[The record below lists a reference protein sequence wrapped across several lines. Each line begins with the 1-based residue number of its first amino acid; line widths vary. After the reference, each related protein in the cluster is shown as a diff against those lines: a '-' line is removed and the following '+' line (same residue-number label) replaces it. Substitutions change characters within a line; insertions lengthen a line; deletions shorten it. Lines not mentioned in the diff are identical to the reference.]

1 MFRSIETPA
10 QNSVVINGSLLGFDL
25 REGKTSAA
33 KGAKPY
39 RAATASI
46 RVNQMY
52 NNKEEISEIPVS
64 FISMKFKNDGTNNP
78 VYDTLG
84 GYSTEYMTAERHGI
98 ENATKVNI
106 NGRRGNGALSEN
118 MFADSRNPE
127 TVISSWNINASFLN
141 EARGQA
147 VGNSGDCATF
157 NVEIFI
163 FDINREVTAEGE
175 ETGRLKIRGGIV
187 KYGGKIDCLDFY
199 VENPTAIDFIER
211 NYNNNDTAHF
221 VGRIRF
227 TSETVVH
234 QSENTWGESIP
245 ETTTRKKRE
254 LIITGPGAGHE
265 DGPNEEEN
273 SYNPEDI
280 RVAMA
285 DRNTLKEQKKSE
297 ARAKAKTKK
306 AGSTTSAVSAG
317 AAAPATYEWEE

>member
-1 MFRSIETPA
+1 MFRSIDMPA
-10 QNSVVINGSLLGFDL
+10 QNSVVINGSLIGFDL
-25 REGKTSAA
+25 REGKTGAM

-39 RAATASI
+39 RAANAVI
-46 RVNQMY
+46 RVNQYY

-64 FISMKFKNDGTNNP
+64 FISMKFKKDGTTNP
-78 VYDTLG
+78 VYETLG
-84 GYSTEYMTAERHGI
+84 GYATEYKTAERHGI
-98 ENATKVNI
+98 ENATKVNV

-118 MFADSRNPE
+118 MFCDTRNPE

-141 EARGQA
+141 EARNQA
-147 VGNSGDCATF
+147 SGNSGDCATF
-157 NVEIFI
+157 DTEIFI
-163 FDINREVTAEGE
+163 FSLNRELTAEGE
-175 ETGRLKIRGGIV
+175 ETGRLKIRGGLV

-211 NYNNNDTAHF
+211 NYNENDTAHF

-227 TSETVVH
+227 TSETVTR

-245 ETTTRKKRE
+245 QTTTRKKRE
-254 LIITGPGAGHE
+254 LIITGPGVGHE

-285 DRNTLKEQKKSE
+285 DRNSLKEQKKVE
-297 ARAKAKTKK
+297 ARSKAATAKTGK
-306 AGSTTSAVSAG
+306 AA
-317 AAAPATYEWEE
+317 AAAPASAGGYEWEE

>member
-1 MFRSIETPA
+1 MFRSIDTPA
-10 QNSVVINGSLLGFDL
+10 QNSVVINGSLLGFEL
-25 REGKTSAA
+25 RDGKTSAA

-39 RAATASI
+39 RGANATI
-46 RVNQMY
+46 RVNQYY
-52 NNKEEISEIPVS
+52 NGKEEISEIPVS
-64 FISMKFKNDGTNNP
+64 FIAMRHKKDGTNNL

-84 GYSTEYMTAERHGI
+84 GYSTEYKTAERHGI

-147 VGNSGDCATF
+147 AGNSGDCATF
-157 NVEIFI
+157 DAEIFI
-163 FDINREVTAEGE
+163 FGLDREVTAEGE
-175 ETGRLKIRGGIV
+175 ETGRLKIRGGLV
-187 KYGGKIDCLDFY
+187 KYGGKVDCLDFF

-211 NYNNNDTAHF
+211 NYNQNDTAHF

-227 TSETVVH
+227 TSETITR

-245 ETTTRKKRE
+245 QTTTRKKRE
-254 LIITGPGAGHE
+254 LIITGPGIGHE

-285 DRNTLKEQKKSE
+285 DRNTLKEQKKIE
-297 ARAKAKTKK
+297 ARAKAKTGK
-306 AGSTTSAVSAG
+306 
-317 AAAPATYEWEE
+317 AAPAAATSSAAPTYDWEE

>member
-1 MFRSIETPA
+1 MFRSIDTPA
-10 QNSVVINGSLLGFDL
+10 QNSVVINGSLLGFEL
-25 REGKTSAA
+25 RDGKTSAA
-33 KGAKPY
+33 NGAKPY
-39 RAATASI
+39 RGANATI
-46 RVNQMY
+46 RVNQYY
-52 NNKEEISEIPVS
+52 NGKEEISEIPVS
-64 FISMKFKNDGTNNP
+64 FIAMRYKKDGTNNP

-84 GYSTEYMTAERHGI
+84 GYSTEYKTAERHGI

-127 TVISSWNINASFLN
+127 TIISSWNINASFLN

-147 VGNSGDCATF
+147 SGNSGDCATF
-157 NVEIFI
+157 DAEIFI
-163 FDINREVTAEGE
+163 FGLDREVTAEGE
-175 ETGRLKIRGGIV
+175 ETGRLKIRGGLV
-187 KYGGKIDCLDFY
+187 KYGGKVDCLDFF

-211 NYNNNDTAHF
+211 NYNQNDTAHF

-227 TSETVVH
+227 TSETVTH

-245 ETTTRKKRE
+245 QTTTRKKRE
-254 LIITGPGAGHE
+254 LIITGPGIGHE

-285 DRNTLKEQKKSE
+285 DRNTLKEQKKIE
-297 ARAKAKTKK
+297 ARAKAKTSK
-306 AGSTTSAVSAG
+306 
-317 AAAPATYEWEE
+317 AAPAVATPSATPTYDWEE